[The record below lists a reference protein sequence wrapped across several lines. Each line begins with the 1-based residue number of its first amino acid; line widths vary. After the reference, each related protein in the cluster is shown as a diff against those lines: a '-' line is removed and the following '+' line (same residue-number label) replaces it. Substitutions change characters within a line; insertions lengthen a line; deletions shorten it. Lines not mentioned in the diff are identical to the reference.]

1 MKRFLIFIAAVFTLT
16 ATLRAQTAQEIVD
29 KMDQVMADVNPD
41 DGMTMVMEMK
51 MPIIGTVATHVL
63 SLGDKMRMDIG
74 KGKDVLITWEDAFT
88 EWTYDAEK
96 NQITIKNRAADAT
109 SEADEN
115 MKMFDGITAGYD
127 VSIRKETPTEWHIR
141 CKKNRNNKEKDD
153 PKTMDLVVEK
163 GTYMPLS
170 LSAKVSMVTVT
181 MRNLAFGT
189 VTEKD
194 VTFDPAAY
202 PTAKVVDER

>member
-1 MKRFLIFIAAVFTLT
+1 MKRFLIIIAAVFTLT

-29 KMDQVMADVNPD
+29 KMDQIMADVNPD

-127 VSIRKETPTEWHIR
+127 VSIRKETPAEWHIR
-141 CKKNRNNKEKDD
+141 CRKNRDNKEKDD

-163 GTYMPLS
+163 GTYKPLS

>member
-1 MKRFLIFIAAVFTLT
+1 MKRFLLLLAAALSFSVV
-16 ATLRAQTAQEIVD
+16 LRAQTAQEIVD
-29 KMDQVMADVNPD
+29 KMDQIMADVDPD

-51 MPIIGTVATHVL
+51 MPIIGTISSHVL
-63 SLGDKMRMDIG
+63 SLGDKMKMEVG

-96 NQITIKNRAADAT
+96 NQITIKSKAADAT

-141 CKKNRNNKEKDD
+141 CKKNKNNKDKDD

-163 GTYMPLS
+163 GTYKPLS

-194 VTFDPAAY
+194 VTFDPSAY

>member
-1 MKRFLIFIAAVFTLT
+1 MKRFLIIIAAVFTLT
-16 ATLRAQTAQEIVD
+16 VTLRAQTAQEIVD
-29 KMDQVMADVNPD
+29 KMDQIMADVNPD

-163 GTYMPLS
+163 GTYKPLS

>member
-1 MKRFLIFIAAVFTLT
+1 MRRFLIFIAAVFTLT

-29 KMDQVMADVNPD
+29 KMDEVMADVNPD

-74 KGKDVLITWEDAFT
+74 KGKDLLITWEDAFT

-127 VSIRKETPTEWHIR
+127 VSI
-141 CKKNRNNKEKDD
+141 
-153 PKTMDLVVEK
+153 
-163 GTYMPLS
+163 
-170 LSAKVSMVTVT
+170 
-181 MRNLAFGT
+181 F
-189 VTEKD
+189 
-194 VTFDPAAY
+194 
-202 PTAKVVDER
+202 

>member
-1 MKRFLIFIAAVFTLT
+1 MKRFLIIVAAVFTLT
-16 ATLRAQTAQEIVD
+16 APLRAQTAQEIVD
-29 KMDQVMADVNPD
+29 KMDQIMADVNPD

-163 GTYMPLS
+163 GTYKPLS

>member
-1 MKRFLIFIAAVFTLT
+1 MKRFLFFIAAVFTLT

-29 KMDQVMADVNPD
+29 KMDQVMANV
-41 DGMTMVMEMK
+41 
-51 MPIIGTVATHVL
+51 
-63 SLGDKMRMDIG
+63 
-74 KGKDVLITWEDAFT
+74 DAST
-88 EWTYDAEK
+88 EWTYDSDK
-96 NQITIKNRAADAT
+96 NQVTIKNRTADAP
-109 SEADEN
+109 SKADEN

-127 VSIRKETPTEWHIR
+127 VSIRKETPAEWHIR
-141 CKKNRNNKEKDD
+141 CRKNRDNKEKDD

-170 LSAKVSMVTVT
+170 LSAKVSMVTIT
-181 MRNLAFGT
+181 MRNLAYGV

-194 VTFDPAAY
+194 VTFDPASY

>member
-1 MKRFLIFIAAVFTLT
+1 MKRFLFFIAAVFTLT

-29 KMDQVMADVNPD
+29 KMDQVMANVDAD
-41 DGMTMVMEMK
+41 DGMSMVMEMK
-51 MPIIGTVATHVL
+51 MPIIGTIATHVL
-63 SLGDKMRMDIG
+63 SLGGKMRMDIA
-74 KGKDVLITWEDAFT
+74 KGQDTLITWVDAST
-88 EWTYDAEK
+88 EWTYDSDK
-96 NQITIKNRAADAT
+96 NQVTIKNRTADAP
-109 SEADEN
+109 SKADEN

-127 VSIRKETPTEWHIR
+127 VSIRKETPAEWHIR
-141 CKKNRNNKEKDD
+141 CRKNRDNKEKDD

-170 LSAKVSMVTVT
+170 LSAKVSMVTIT
-181 MRNLAFGT
+181 MRNLAYGV

-194 VTFDPAAY
+194 VTFDPASY